1 MPIGD
6 LSLHF
11 ALAIS
16 LLLGIIP
23 LMGYVK
29 NDARLMK
36 SASPLAYFL
45 FALLLIAFI
54 SLGISFYNND
64 FTYQYVTQH
73 SNSKLPV
80 YLKLTAIWG
89 GHEGSMLLW
98 IVTLSGWIAAV
109 AFFGE
114 NLPLAI
120 KSTTLALSGLIN
132 FGFTLFVVLTSS
144 PFLRYLPLFPLD
156 GKDLNPLLQDIGL
169 IIHPPMLYMG
179 YVGFV
184 IPFAFVCAV
193 LLTGHIDRFTIRW
206 VRPWA
211 LGAWGFL
218 TIGIT
223 IGSWW
228 AYYVLGWGGW
238 WFWDPVENAS
248 LMPWILA
255 TALIHSLAA
264 TEKRAVFPI
273 WTVLLAILC
282 FVLSMLGTFLVRS
295 GVLTSVHSFAAD
307 PKRGIFILALLG
319 IITSSALILLLLRF
333 SKIKSNQYFSFLSR
347 EMGILVNNILLFIAC
362 LVVLLGTLFP
372 LIVDVF
378 ALGKISVGAPYF
390 NTLTVPL
397 SLILLFVLGITPLLR
412 FKDDKI
418 TRIAPMLILM
428 ASSSI
433 ILGSLSAIGYAHQ
446 LDILVCLTSI
456 LSFWVISGIIADAR
470 QDAKYQPSLL
480 YSLRKTPLAKWG
492 MWTGHLGFVVLAIGI
507 AFTSHYSIERDA
519 LMRVGESLEIKEYK
533 FTVTQIEDLIGP
545 NYTSSMATVDV
556 LQNNQPLM
564 TLRPEKRNFN
574 VSGMPISQV
583 AMRPS
588 LIDDLYVAMGEPIGN
603 DAWAMRIY
611 VKPFVRWI
619 WLGGLLIAL
628 GGFLAMFDRRYR
640 LSKSKD
646 QNILVRTP
654 V

>member
-23 LMGYVK
+23 LMGYFK

-36 SASPLAYFL
+36 SAVPLAYFL
-45 FALLLIAFI
+45 FALLLITFI

-73 SNSKLPV
+73 SNSRLPV

-109 AFFGE
+109 AFFGK
-114 NLPLAI
+114 NLPLSI
-120 KSTTLALSGLIN
+120 QSTTLAFSGLIN
-132 FGFTLFVVLTSS
+132 FGFTAFVVLTSS
-144 PFLRYLPLFPLD
+144 PFQRYLPLFPLD

-179 YVGFV
+179 YVGFA

-193 LLTGHIDRFTIRW
+193 LLTGNIDRFTIRW
-206 VRPWA
+206 IRPWA
-211 LGAWGFL
+211 LSAWGFL

-248 LMPWILA
+248 LMPWILG
-255 TALIHSLAA
+255 TALVHSLAA

-307 PKRGIFILALLG
+307 PKRGVFILVLMG
-319 IITSSALILLLLRF
+319 VITSSALFLLLLRF
-333 SKIKSNQYFSFLSR
+333 SKIRSNQYFTFISR
-347 EMGILVNNILLFIAC
+347 EMGILINNVLLLIGC

-390 NTLTVPL
+390 NTLIVPL

-412 FKDDKI
+412 FKNDKF
-418 TRIAPMLILM
+418 TRITPKLILM
-428 ASSSI
+428 AISSI
-433 ILGSLSAIGYAHQ
+433 ILGSLSAISYA
-446 LDILVCLTSI
+446 DKIPPLVCITLI
-456 LSFWVISGIIADAR
+456 LCFWVISDMIADAL
-470 QDAKYQPSLL
+470 QDAKYQPSLFE
-480 YSLRKTPLAKWG
+480 SLCKTPLAKWG

-507 AFTSHYSIERDA
+507 AFTSYYSIERDA

-533 FTVTQIEDLIGP
+533 FIVTKIENIVGP
-545 NYTSSMATVDV
+545 NYTSAMATVDV

-564 TLRPEKRNFN
+564 TMHPEKRNFN

-583 AMRPS
+583 AMRAS
-588 LIDDLYVAMGEPIGN
+588 LIDDLYVAMGEPIGA

-628 GGFLAMFDRRYR
+628 GGFLAMLDRRYR
-640 LSKSKD
+640 SSINKNHNLL
-646 QNILVRTP
+646 IRTP